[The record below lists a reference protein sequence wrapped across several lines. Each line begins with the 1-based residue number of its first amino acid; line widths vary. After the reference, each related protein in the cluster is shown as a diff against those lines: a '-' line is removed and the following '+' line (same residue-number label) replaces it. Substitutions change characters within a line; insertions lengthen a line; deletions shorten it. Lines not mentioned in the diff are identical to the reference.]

1 VAVTKGVAGA
11 DACAMATVD
20 TVEQGH
26 PGAPDEV
33 PGSPA
38 HPAADGAPRQE
49 LANAMLGAVLAHVR
63 AVGGEGAVDAVL
75 AAAGERR
82 TVAEIEDPVGWSSHA
97 QGLALFLAAIEVL
110 GDPDAARKAG
120 AAVLHRY
127 YGSETVTALRSLGSP
142 AELLR
147 IYPAISAKQSAI
159 TRTEVLAVE
168 EGEAVIAVTTVPPVV
183 RHRVFCDYTRG
194 AIAEFPVLFGM
205 DRAEVTEVE
214 CQARGDRRCLLRVRW
229 DPQSSVARALDEE
242 VAELRAQVAALGTRY
257 EALEAVATEL
267 SATQDID
274 GVLQTITRRAGIAVR
289 APRYLLVARLPR
301 DRSWRV
307 HHVGFDDAAAAQA
320 VDEVLAAPLDGPSGA
335 DGGTTAESRV
345 DGAAAERSADGA
357 AAERSAAAGPG
368 PGAEARSVG
377 STPGHVLL
385 VEVAS
390 ARTRFGRLAAF
401 YPEGFRFL
409 PQERSLLAAYAGH
422 AAAALETAAAL
433 DEARERNETLTSL
446 LTLGTALAEATTH
459 YEVAQRIAAAVPT
472 VVGVAEAHVLLW
484 DAGEGTLE
492 RAASSRPPTV
502 VRALPGPTRLREPRL
517 AARLALTP
525 GPTLASVLGD
535 PLLASVIGLTGLSTA
550 VVAPVITQGQL
561 RAVVVA
567 SGETWS
573 DLGDVVR
580 ERLSGVCSLAATA
593 LASASQL
600 DEARHQALHDALTDL
615 PNPRLFEERLE
626 QALAAAE
633 RSGEQVAVVFVDLDR
648 FKEVNDTYGHAAG
661 DELLRHA
668 AGRLLGAVRS
678 GDTVARMGGDEFAIV
693 LRSVGGQEAA
703 ERVAGALVTTL
714 AEPFELGVG
723 PVVVGASV
731 GVALATDPSE
741 TAQAVVR
748 RADAAM
754 YLAKASGRQCFRLAD
769 PSLDG
774 PGQ

>member
-1 VAVTKGVAGA
+1 
-11 DACAMATVD
+11 M
-20 TVEQGH
+20 
-26 PGAPDEV
+26 
-33 PGSPA
+33 
-38 HPAADGAPRQE
+38 
-49 LANAMLGAVLAHVR
+49 
-63 AVGGEGAVDAVL
+63 
-75 AAAGERR
+75 
-82 TVAEIEDPVGWSSHA
+82 
-97 QGLALFLAAIEVL
+97 
-110 GDPDAARKAG
+110 
-120 AAVLHRY
+120 
-127 YGSETVTALRSLGSP
+127 
-142 AELLR
+142 
-147 IYPAISAKQSAI
+147 
-159 TRTEVLAVE
+159 
-168 EGEAVIAVTTVPPVV
+168 
-183 RHRVFCDYTRG
+183 
-194 AIAEFPVLFGM
+194 
-205 DRAEVTEVE
+205 
-214 CQARGDRRCLLRVRW
+214 
-229 DPQSSVARALDEE
+229 
-242 VAELRAQVAALGTRY
+242 
-257 EALEAVATEL
+257 
-267 SATQDID
+267 
-274 GVLQTITRRAGIAVR
+274 
-289 APRYLLVARLPR
+289 
-301 DRSWRV
+301 
-307 HHVGFDDAAAAQA
+307 
-320 VDEVLAAPLDGPSGA
+320 
-335 DGGTTAESRV
+335 
-345 DGAAAERSADGA
+345 
-357 AAERSAAAGPG
+357 
-368 PGAEARSVG
+368 G

-446 LTLGTALAEATTH
+446 LTLGTALAEATTR

-502 VRALPGPTRLREPRL
+502 VRALPGATRLREPRL

-731 GVALATDPSE
+731 GVALATDASE